1 MSPYSTPL
9 LEYEPY
15 EAVEVIEAEDPYAIP
30 AGDDDEHEVEEEMD
44 GLENRPD
51 VGSPEWKKIISE
63 IQKPPLLPLQGNYAL
78 EKKDSK
84 HRMGDL
90 LGVCFGVYKKEH
102 PADPD
107 GHHFYEWL
115 DAMSDL
121 DRVIM
126 IANHGLVRQGKYDS
140 SSSLDTRTNI
150 KPSMV
155 KAFMK
160 GVAYLDRVGRKNHRV
175 KFVAGTAMLNDQE
188 LSTSEMQTV
197 LSGKGFAIWVMSEKG
212 KMYVGNHIKGMLHH
226 SSFLAGADVMC
237 GGEVKAHMGKITYLS
252 AKTGHYRALSTHFA
266 CALRVLETC
275 VNNLD
280 DIKIAAWKPPDQKV
294 RIISPR
300 TLMLNP
306 ASYEAWGNLH
316 PKDIEKI
323 RSGDFSSFPTV

>member
-1 MSPYSTPL
+1 MAHYATPL
-9 LEYEPY
+9 LEYDPY
-15 EAVEVIEAEDPYAIP
+15 EAVATIEAEDPYAIP
-30 AGDDDEHEVEEEMD
+30 ADDDDEHEVEEEMD
-44 GLENRPD
+44 ALENRPE

-63 IQKPPLLPLQGNYAL
+63 IQKPALLPLSGNYAL
-78 EKKDSK
+78 EKKDPK

-90 LGVCFGVYKKEH
+90 LGVCFDVYKKGH
-102 PADPD
+102 PADLD

-115 DAMSDL
+115 DGLSDL
-121 DRVIM
+121 DRVFM
-126 IANHGLVRQGKYDS
+126 ISNHGLVRQGKLDPVSNIDS
-140 SSSLDTRTNI
+140 RTNI

-212 KMYVGNHIKGMLHH
+212 KMYVGSHIKGMLHH

-237 GGEVKAHMGKITYLS
+237 GGEIKAHMGKIAYLS

-275 VNNLD
+275 VDNLD
-280 DIKIAAWKPPDQKV
+280 AIKIAAWKPPDPKV
-294 RIISPR
+294 HIISPR
-300 TLMLNP
+300 SLMMSP
-306 ASYEAWGNLH
+306 ASYEAWGNL
-316 PKDIEKI
+316 PAKDIAKI
-323 RSGDFSSFPTV
+323 RSGDFASFPTA